1 MVAAQLCGLLWLAG
15 AQTGDRTRCRCP
27 FCLRLVK
34 SALAAHPPLASD
46 DSGRTAGNFQRS
58 VAALFEYSRRALVL
72 VWTTNRAL
80 SIALAALTLFAGI
93 LPAGVA
99 YIGALIVDA
108 VIHAAEVHHR
118 TGATALGHVLM
129 LVGCEAA
136 LVALTALAQRGL
148 SL

>member
-1 MVAAQLCGLLWLAG
+1 MAAHLCGLLWLAG
-15 AQTGDRTRCRCP
+15 ARTGDRSPCRCP
-27 FCLRLVK
+27 FCLRLVNG
-34 SALAAHPPLASD
+34 ALAAHPPLASD
-46 DSGRTAGNFQRS
+46 HSAHTAGNFQRS
-58 VAALFEYSRRALVL
+58 IAALFEYSRRALML

-80 SIALAALTLFAGI
+80 SIALAALTVLAGV

-108 VIHAAEVHHR
+108 VIHAAELHHR
-118 TGATALGHVLM
+118 TGATAFGHVLS